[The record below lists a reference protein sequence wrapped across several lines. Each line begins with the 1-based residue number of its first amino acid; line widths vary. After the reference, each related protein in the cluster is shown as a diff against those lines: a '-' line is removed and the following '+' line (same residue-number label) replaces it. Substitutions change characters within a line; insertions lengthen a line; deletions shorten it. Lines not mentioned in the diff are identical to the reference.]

1 VRPSAAELWLARL
14 QTVAVA
20 VSLALVAVLLVPLP
34 AQVRLVVAAL
44 FVMFGP
50 GTAVLTLTGSR
61 FADVAPV
68 GLVIA
73 LGMAVT
79 VILAQLIMLLG
90 IFSPRLELILAAV
103 AVIAVVCGT
112 WWRQRRAAAARSADL
127 EAAADVVVAAGPGLG
142 DNEPPMSV
150 GERG

>member
-1 VRPSAAELWLARL
+1 MRPSAADLWLARL

-20 VSLALVAVLLVPLP
+20 VSAVLVVVLLAPLP
-34 AQVRLVVAAL
+34 AQVRLAVAAL

-50 GTAVLTLTGSR
+50 GTAVLTLTGAR

-68 GLVIA
+68 GLAIA

-90 IFSPRLELILAAV
+90 VFSPRPELIGAAV
-103 AVIAVVCGT
+103 AVIAVVTGT
-112 WWRQRRAAAARSADL
+112 WWRQRRAAAARSADRD
-127 EAAADVVVAAGPGLG
+127 AADGVVADGRGLG